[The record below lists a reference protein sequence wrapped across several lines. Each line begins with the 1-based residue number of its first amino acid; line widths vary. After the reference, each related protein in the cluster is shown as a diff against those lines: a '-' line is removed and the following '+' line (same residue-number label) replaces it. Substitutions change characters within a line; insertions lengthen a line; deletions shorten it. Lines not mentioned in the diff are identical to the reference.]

1 MNKVV
6 LAGRLTADPEVRYA
20 GEEEKM
26 CVARYRLAVDRR
38 AARNADGHQ
47 TADFINCVAFRKSG
61 EFAERYLHKGMKI
74 MVAGRIQTGSYT
86 NKEGQKVY
94 TFDVVVEEHEFCESK
109 GSGDNG
115 NTEPGGGFVSVPDD
129 SDLEGLPFA

>member
-1 MNKVV
+1 MNKVI

-38 AARNADGHQ
+38 AARNADGHRE
-47 TADFINCVAFRKSG
+47 TDFINCVAFRKSG
-61 EFAERYLHKGMKI
+61 EFAEKYLRKGMKI

-109 GSGDNG
+109 GAQTEQTAPDNG
-115 NTEPGGGFVSVPDD
+115 FMPAPDD
-129 SDLEGLPFA
+129 ADLEDLPFA

>member
-1 MNKVV
+1 MNKVI

-61 EFAERYLHKGMKI
+61 EFAEKYLRKGMKI
-74 MVAGRIQTGSYT
+74 IVSGRIQTGSYT

-109 GSGDNG
+109 GVQAEQTTQPDNG
-115 NTEPGGGFVSVPDD
+115 FVPVPDD
-129 SDLEGLPFA
+129 TDLEGLPFA

>member
-1 MNKVV
+1 MNKVI

-61 EFAERYLHKGMKI
+61 EFAEKYLRKGMKI
-74 MVAGRIQTGSYT
+74 MVSGRIQTGSYKD
-86 NKEGQKVY
+86 KEGRTVY
-94 TFDVVVEEHEFCESK
+94 TTDVVVEEHEFCESK
-109 GSGDNG
+109 GSSNS
-115 NTEPGGGFVSVPDD
+115 EPGGGFVPAPDD
-129 SDLEGLPFA
+129 ADFEGLPFA

>member
-1 MNKVV
+1 MNKVF

-38 AARNADGHQ
+38 AARNADGHKD
-47 TADFINCVAFRKSG
+47 ADFINCVAFRKSG
-61 EFAERYLHKGMKI
+61 EFAERYLRKGMKI
-74 MVAGRIQTGSYT
+74 MVSGRIQTGSYT

-109 GSGDNG
+109 GAQEQTAPDNG
-115 NTEPGGGFVSVPDD
+115 FMPAPDD
-129 SDLEGLPFA
+129 SDLEGLPFV